1 MVIEIIEIP
10 HKLEELT
17 LAELDE
23 DENIAMESAVVGRLA
38 DSLVAVMTVDPY
50 I

>member
-1 MVIEIIEIP
+1 MIEIP
-10 HKLEELT
+10 YKLEEST
-17 LAELDE
+17 PAELNKA
-23 DENIAMESAVVGRLA
+23 ENIAMESAVVDRLA